1 MTKQER
7 IEYNKK
13 QRFEKMAVRLANH
26 LGLSSVSDFLD
37 LPNQVKDMLNSFK
50 YIDLVMPLI
59 KEDRHCLNPLSL
71 RQLEVKYGIPKST
84 INDYLKDR

>member
-26 LGLSSVSDFLD
+26 LGLSSASDFFD
-37 LPNQVKDMLNSFK
+37 LPSHTKQMLSTYK
-50 YIDLVMPLI
+50 YVDLVMPLI
-59 KEDRHCLNPLSL
+59 KEDRHGLNPLSL
-71 RQLEVKYGIPKST
+71 RQLETKYGIPKST
-84 INDYLKDR
+84 IGDYLKDL